1 MPSCIGCSETA
12 RRTLWYDTH
21 SERISKLVK
30 ASAQM
35 AQYVSITTT
44 TGEPIAAG
52 ETTILPHA
60 KVLSLMLPGDIGGL
74 VWSRPVSVQIGD
86 EPGQQIPIRD
96 TTRLLEILVF
106 VVGLLLAFILPRVF
120 RRLFYE

>member
-1 MPSCIGCSETA
+1 MPSCTGCNETVWE
-12 RRTLWYDTH
+12 RVWYDTH
-21 SERISKLVK
+21 SERIRKLVK

-35 AQYVSITTT
+35 AQYVSITTA
-44 TGEPIAAG
+44 TGKPIAAS

-60 KVLSLMLPGDIGGL
+60 KVFALMLPGDIGGL
-74 VWSRPVSVQIGD
+74 VWSRPVAVQIAD
-86 EPGQQIPIRD
+86 DQGQQIPIRD
-96 TTRLLEILVF
+96 TTRMLEFLVF